1 MKQCMLTTNDNPF
14 NPFDQFD
21 EWLAFDNA
29 KGYNSS
35 GRLMRVAK
43 LNDAMSDTEENAEI
57 ERAIDVIIEHDFLNI
72 FKKATKE
79 LTYPEEEHT

>member
-43 LNDAMSDTEENAEI
+43 VNDAMSDTEENAEI
-57 ERAIDVIIEHDFLNI
+57 ERAIDTIIANDFLNI

-79 LTYPEEEHT
+79 LTYPDE

>member
-57 ERAIDVIIEHDFLNI
+57 ERAIDTIIANDFLNI

-79 LTYPEEEHT
+79 LTYPEE